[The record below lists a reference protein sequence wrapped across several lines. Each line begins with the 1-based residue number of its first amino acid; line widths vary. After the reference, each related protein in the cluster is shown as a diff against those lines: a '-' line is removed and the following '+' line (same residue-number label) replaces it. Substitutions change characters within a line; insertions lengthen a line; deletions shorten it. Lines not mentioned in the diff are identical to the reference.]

1 MLRIPMQLNIDISL
15 KRHQNIGL
23 ENCENPKNLIEYS
36 NNMEDIYEETLKN
49 KILNNLNNE
58 RKILSVFDNMIADML
73 KIKKKLEEIVTE

>member
-1 MLRIPMQLNIDISL
+1 
-15 KRHQNIGL
+15 
-23 ENCENPKNLIEYS
+23 
-36 NNMEDIYEETLKN
+36 MEDIYEETLKN